1 MKELIFFPKNKLK
14 PKGGPSG
21 YLFNLYQ
28 EVSYGNYNNIDIQ
41 FLENSNTYTDNKA
54 LKNIIPN
61 RIRDIRRFFSF
72 MGLLHKKNTK
82 PNNINEF
89 DLIHFHSTEDLY
101 LSRNWINDYDG
112 KVVLTSHSPCA
123 YHKELISRLNPIDA
137 KLFRK
142 SLQKLEIIDEYA
154 FQRADYIIFPCIEAE
169 EPYFHTWDK
178 YQKIRDSK
186 KYLYVPTGIV
196 GCKAKKTKNEIR
208 NQYGIPID
216 AFVVSYVGRH
226 NEIKG
231 YSDLKIIGEKLIGSN
246 DNIWFLIA
254 GKEEP
259 LTGINN
265 KNWVEVGWT
274 KDPHSII
281 AASDVFILPNRET
294 YFDLIL
300 LEVMS
305 LGKPVILSRTG
316 GNKYFSRFDSKGLM
330 FYSTIDEC
338 VECVKRIQNFG
349 QHNLEEIGNE
359 NRFIFEKYFT
369 SKVFSI
375 NYINTVKKIVGEGN
389 E

>member
-28 EVSYGNYNNIDIQ
+28 EVRCGNYNNIDIQ
-41 FLENSNTYTDNKA
+41 FLEDSSTYTDNET
-54 LKNIIPN
+54 LKSITPN

-72 MGLLHKKNTK
+72 MSLLNKKNTK
-82 PNNINEF
+82 PYNINEF

-101 LSRNWINDYDG
+101 LSRNWIDDYNG

-137 KLFRK
+137 KLFSK
-142 SLQKLEIIDEYA
+142 SLQKLELIDEYA

-196 GCKAKKTKNEIR
+196 GCKAKKTRNEVR
-208 NQYGIPID
+208 DQYGIPKD

-231 YSDLKIIGEKLIGSN
+231 YSDLKKIGGKIIGN
-246 DNIWFLIA
+246 NNNIWFLIA

-259 LTGINN
+259 LTGLSN

-274 KDPHSII
+274 NDPHSII
-281 AASDVFILPNRET
+281 AASDVFILPNHET

-305 LGKPVILSRTG
+305 LGKPVILSWTG
-316 GNKYFSRFDSKGLM
+316 GNRYFSRFNSEGLV
-330 FYSTIDEC
+330 FYSNIDEC
-338 VECVKRIQNFG
+338 VENVNKLRNFG
-349 QHNLEEIGNE
+349 KQNLEKIGND
-359 NRFIFEKYFT
+359 NRIIFEKYFT
-369 SKVFSI
+369 SKKFSI
-375 NYINTVKKIVGEGN
+375 NYINTVKKIIGEEN